1 MERWTVLQG
10 LRARRREHEAWAEAY
25 TLCILVYGALKAR
38 HAHKGRRLAERI
50 AEAVDARTAQHALEL
65 GELRTTVGDLGRS
78 FLTGHTLSGAHRGDH
93 DPFPLASPPEGASGA
108 LTGWSP
114 DHVTQAHCLHC
125 PYPPDADCKLLC
137 AHVPVFDQGPA
148 Q

>member
-65 GELRTTVGDLGRS
+65 EQLRTTVGDLGRS
-78 FLTGHTLSGAHRGDH
+78 FLAGHTLSGAHRGDH
-93 DPFPLASPPEGASGA
+93 DPFPLAAAPAV
-108 LTGWSP
+108 TGWVP
-114 DHVTQAHCLHC
+114 DHFAQARCRHC
-125 PYPPDADCKLLC
+125 PVAPDAECRLLC
-137 AHVPVFDQGPA
+137 AEVPAFDQGPA